1 VAGARLALRF
11 FRRTVTDLGAAGHG
25 SVVSA
30 SLPLRP
36 ALSGTSEREAVVRP
50 SFDEL
55 YVEHFT
61 FVWRNLRRLGV
72 AEAALSDAA
81 QDVFLVVHRRLPD
94 FEPRAAVR
102 SWLYSIAV
110 RVARQHRRGARR
122 KPVEALDD
130 TTFCPAAPELGPEQL
145 AEHSEALRRLLALLE
160 GLDDAKREAFVLS
173 ELENLTAPE
182 IAAILGVNVNTI
194 YARVRAAR
202 RELES
207 ALTRLGRERE
217 A

>member
-1 VAGARLALRF
+1 MF
-11 FRRTVTDLGAAGHG
+11 FRRPVTDPGAAGHG

-36 ALSGTSEREAVVRP
+36 ALPGTSEREAVVRP
-50 SFDEL
+50 SFDAL

-81 QDVFLVVHRRLPD
+81 QDVFLVVHRRLAD
-94 FEPRAAVR
+94 FEPRAALR
-102 SWLYSIAV
+102 SWLYSIVV
-110 RVARQHRRGARR
+110 RVARQHRRRARR
-122 KPVEALDD
+122 KPVESLDD
-130 TTFCPAAPELGPEQL
+130 AHCPAAPGLGPEQL
-145 AEHSEALRRLLALLE
+145 AEQSEALRRLLALLDE
-160 GLDDAKREAFVLS
+160 LDDSKREAFVLS

>member
-1 VAGARLALRF
+1 MF
-11 FRRTVTDLGAAGHG
+11 FRRRVTDLASAGHG
-25 SVVSA
+25 PSVSA

-36 ALSGTSEREAVVRP
+36 TLSGTSEREAVRP

-55 YVEHFT
+55 YGEHFT

-81 QDVFLVVHRRLPD
+81 QDVFLVVHRRLHE
-94 FEPRAAVR
+94 FEPRASVR

-130 TTFCPAAPELGPEQL
+130 AAHCAAGLGPEQL
-145 AEHSEALRRLLALLE
+145 AAQSEALQRLLALLE
-160 GLDDAKREAFVLS
+160 QLDDAKREAFVLS

-182 IAAILGVNVNTI
+182 SAEILGVNVNTI

-202 RELES
+202 KQLES
-207 ALTRLGRERE
+207 ALAQLGRERE
-217 A
+217 D

>member
-1 VAGARLALRF
+1 MF
-11 FRRTVTDLGAAGHG
+11 FRRPVTDPGAAGHG

-30 SLPLRP
+30 SLPLGP
-36 ALSGTSEREAVVRP
+36 ALPGTSEREAVVRP

-81 QDVFLVVHRRLPD
+81 QDAFLVVHRRLGD
-94 FEPRAAVR
+94 FEPRAALR
-102 SWLYSIAV
+102 SWLYSIVV

-122 KPVEALDD
+122 KPVESLDD
-130 TTFCPAAPELGPEQL
+130 VTHCPAAPGLGPEQL
-145 AEHSEALRRLLALLE
+145 AEQSEALRRLLTLLE
-160 GLDDAKREAFVLS
+160 ELDDSKREAFVLS

-182 IAAILGVNVNTI
+182 IGAILGVNVNTI

>member
-1 VAGARLALRF
+1 M
-11 FRRTVTDLGAAGHG
+11 
-25 SVVSA
+25 
-30 SLPLRP
+30 
-36 ALSGTSEREAVVRP
+36 RP

>member
-1 VAGARLALRF
+1 MF
-11 FRRTVTDLGAAGHG
+11 FRRRVTDLAPAGHG

-36 ALSGTSEREAVVRP
+36 ALSGSSEREAVVRP

-72 AEAALSDAA
+72 AEATLSDAA
-81 QDVFLVVHRRLPD
+81 QDVFLVVHRRLDD

-102 SWLYSIAV
+102 SWLYSIVV

-122 KPVEALDD
+122 KPVESLDD
-130 TTFCPAAPELGPEQL
+130 APCPVAAGLGPEQL
-145 AEHSEALRRLLALLE
+145 AEQNEALRRLLALLE
-160 GLDDAKREAFVLS
+160 RLDDAKREAFVLS
-173 ELENLTAPE
+173 ELESLTAPE

-207 ALTRLGRERE
+207 ALAQLGREGERE
-217 A
+217 G

>member
-1 VAGARLALRF
+1 MF
-11 FRRTVTDLGAAGHG
+11 FRRPVTDLGAPGHG

-30 SLPLRP
+30 SLPLGP
-36 ALSGTSEREAVVRP
+36 ALPGTSEREAVVRP

-72 AEAALSDAA
+72 ADAALSDAA
-81 QDVFLVVHRRLPD
+81 QDVFLVVHRRLAD
-94 FEPRAAVR
+94 FEPRAALR
-102 SWLYSIAV
+102 SWLYSIVV

-122 KPVEALDD
+122 KPVEPLDD
-130 TTFCPAAPELGPEQL
+130 ATHCPVAPGLGPEQL
-145 AEHSEALRRLLALLE
+145 AEQSEALRRLLTLLE
-160 GLDDAKREAFVLS
+160 ELDDSKREAFVLS